1 MTTRPLSPLT
11 MLLSRHT
18 RRREV
23 ITLLGGAV
31 AWPLAARAQQPA
43 MPVVGYLGSTSPE
56 MSAKRLAA
64 FRKGLRDGGFEE
76 GRNVAIEFR
85 WADAREERMPELV
98 ADLVRR
104 GVAVIVAPASTA
116 GALAA
121 KAATTTIPIV
131 FATGSDPVALGLV
144 PSLSRPGGNV
154 TGVTILGVELTAK
167 RLSLLRE
174 LTPQATRFVALVNP
188 RSVMA
193 DGIVKNVEA
202 SAPIFGLPV
211 EILHASTDRELVAAL
226 SGLSQR
232 AGAVLLV
239 TVDGFFFN
247 RRALIVTLA
256 ARHALPTVY
265 YSREYA
271 EVGGLISYGSN
282 VDNVIELSG
291 IYTGRILKGEKPA
304 DMPVAEPTKFELV
317 VNLVTAKALG
327 FDIPPTLLALADEVI
342 E

>member
-1 MTTRPLSPLT
+1 M
-11 MLLSRHT
+11 
-18 RRREV
+18 RRRDFIKV
-23 ITLLGGAV
+23 TVGSAA
-31 AWPLAARAQQPA
+31 AWPLAARAQQST

-64 FRKGLRDGGFEE
+64 FRKGLRDAGFEE

-104 GVAVIVAPASTA
+104 GVAVIVAPATTA

-131 FATGSDPVALGLV
+131 FAAGSDPVALGLV
-144 PSLSRPGGNV
+144 TSLSRPGGNV

-167 RLSLLRE
+167 RLGLLRE

-188 RSVMA
+188 HSVMA
-193 DGIVKNVEA
+193 DGIVKNAEA

-211 EILHASTDRELVAAL
+211 EILRASTDRELVAAL

-232 AGAVLLV
+232 AGAALLV

-271 EVGGLISYGSN
+271 EVGGLISYGVN
-282 VDNVIELSG
+282 VENVLELTG
-291 IYTGRILKGEKPA
+291 IYTSRILKGEKPA
-304 DMPVAEPTKFELV
+304 DLPVAEPTKFELV

-327 FDIPPTLLALADEVI
+327 FDIPPTLLARADEVI

>member
-1 MTTRPLSPLT
+1 MSD
-11 MLLSRHT
+11 M
-18 RRREV
+18 RRREF
-23 ITLLGGAV
+23 ITLLGLAAA
-31 AWPLAARAQQPA
+31 AWPLAVRAQQPA
-43 MPVVGYLGSTSPE
+43 MPVIGFLNVASPDGYRPMT
-56 MSAKRLAA
+56 AA
-64 FRKGLRDGGFEE
+64 FRQGLQESGYVE
-76 GRNVAIEFR
+76 GRNVAIEYR
-85 WADAREERMPELV
+85 WAEGRSDRLPAMV
-98 ADLVRR
+98 TDLVHRQ
-104 GVAVIVAPASTA
+104 VALTAATTTPAA
-116 GALAA
+116 FVA

-211 EILHASTDRELVAAL
+211 EIVHASTDRELVAAL